1 MTVALIVLVFI
12 VLCALMYTK
21 KMNAMFA
28 LPIMALLIAI
38 IAGIPWADTVEGE
51 ATVAGIQ
58 SLLFINGPLRLG
70 STIITFIFGA
80 ILSQQVKNAG
90 IAETP
95 VSYTH
100 LDVYKRQTRAR
111 SKSPGSQSCP
121 C

>member
-90 IAETP
+90 IAETLA

-100 LDVYKRQTRAR
+100 LTLPTNSLV
-111 SKSPGSQSCP
+111 
-121 C
+121 

>member
-58 SLLFINGPLRLG
+58 SRVVKKGPPRP
-70 STIITFIFGA
+70 GA
-80 ILSQQVKNAG
+80 TQKTNLIGANHEPQGK
-90 IAETP
+90 
-95 VSYTH
+95 
-100 LDVYKRQTRAR
+100 K
-111 SKSPGSQSCP
+111 
-121 C
+121 

>member
-28 LPIMALLIAI
+28 LPILALLIAL

-58 SLLFINGPLRLG
+58 SLLFINCLLYTSVSAWGWRCAP
-70 STIITFIFGA
+70 A
-80 ILSQQVKNAG
+80 AHPAG
-90 IAETP
+90 MTP
-95 VSYTH
+95 W
-100 LDVYKRQTRAR
+100 
-111 SKSPGSQSCP
+111 P
-121 C
+121 